1 MIHKSEHP
9 DIHDN
14 TVMES
19 NSAEIFEHIYLY
31 KTILELSSGGSKQPR
46 EEPKENEPNEQSPR
60 RSKRQR
66 TSTSF

>member
-1 MIHKSEHP
+1 
-9 DIHDN
+9 
-14 TVMES
+14 MELD
-19 NSAEIFEHIYLY
+19 SAECIEHIYPY
-31 KTILELSSGGSKQPR
+31 KTILDSSSGRSKQPR